1 MMCMHN
7 NTNTSIDYFEITAER
22 TWGGSRTYNVK
33 AYEGDGQNIT
43 LQTWMDDVLDAEIE
57 NWRDESPET
66 LARIVSVQVVAFDSD
81 GERVGATAVRHMP
94 TARVRLFADPFE
106 AVVAYTID
114 GPEGTSLH
122 SGCAGPDRDD
132 VDADDL
138 AGILNQ
144 DVRAVEY
151 ALQEL
156 GIVIGSDLWTDRGQD
171 GHLLTVEITEAGIPF
186 AVRAMKALS

>member
-1 MMCMHN
+1 MRV
-7 NTNTSIDYFEITAER
+7 DYFEVTAER
-22 TWGGSRTYNVK
+22 TWGTALTYSVK
-33 AYEGDGQNIT
+33 AYERDGEGIT
-43 LQTWMDDVLDAEIE
+43 WQTWMSDVLDAEIE

-66 LARIVSVQVVAFDSD
+66 FARIVSVRVVAFDAD
-81 GERVGATAVRHMP
+81 GECVGATAVRALP
-94 TARVRLFADPFE
+94 TAVVRLFADPFE
-106 AVVAYTID
+106 AGVAYAID

-138 AGILNQ
+138 PDILHQ
-144 DVRAVEY
+144 DARAVVF

-186 AVRAMKALS
+186 ATRAMKALS

>member
-1 MMCMHN
+1 M
-7 NTNTSIDYFEITAER
+7 SVDYFEVTAER
-22 TWGGSRTYNVK
+22 TWGGSRTWNVK
-33 AYEGDGQNIT
+33 AYEREGIT
-43 LQTWMDDVLDAEIE
+43 WQTWMSDVLDAEIE

-66 LARIVSVQVVAFDSD
+66 LARIVSVQVVAFDAD

-94 TARVRLFADPFE
+94 TAVVRLHADPFG
-106 AVVAYTID
+106 AGVAYSID
-114 GPEGTSLH
+114 TFEGTSLH

-138 AGILNQ
+138 ADILNQ
-144 DVRAVEY
+144 DARAVEY

-156 GIVIGSDLWTDRGQD
+156 GIVIGSDLWTDRGHD

-186 AVRAMKALS
+186 AIRAMKALS

>member
-1 MMCMHN
+1 MMCMHT

-22 TWGGSRTYNVK
+22 TWGNAITYNVK
-33 AYEGDGQNIT
+33 AYERDGENIT
-43 LQTWMDDVLDAEIE
+43 WQTWMDDVLDAEIE

-66 LARIVSVQVVAFDSD
+66 FARIVSVQVSAFDSD

-94 TARVRLFADPFE
+94 TARVRLYADPFE
-106 AVVAYTID
+106 AGVAYRID

-144 DVRAVEY
+144 DVRAVVD
-151 ALQEL
+151 ALEEL
-156 GIVIGSDLWTDRGQD
+156 GIVIATDTSDRGQGD
-171 GHLLTVEITEAGIPF
+171 HLLTVEITEAGIPF